1 MNKKKYPALAA
12 AIAAATILTACDTTT
27 ETASTPSTSSVTASP
42 SDSAVR
48 TYRKAQA
55 EEAKR
60 EMRRHVA
67 AGIPEAVD
75 RLYAEAAS
83 TDGTPFAFGYGP
95 GCSWVRLPDGTLW
108 PLHAA
113 GGPLTRDTAAE
124 QRFGSWP
131 GAGASESHPC
141 SPAVNVPAADDL
153 SSPGPYLWT
162 NERGALLLRWNAAVY
177 SVPVNIP
184 ETGTA
189 LRDAVSHG
197 PAPTLGE
204 TVPGVNGAPIPTPTT
219 IPN

>member
-1 MNKKKYPALAA
+1 MNKNKYLAPVAGLAA
-12 AIAAATILTACDTTT
+12 ATLTLTGCTPPA
-27 ETASTPSTSSVTASP
+27 EPVVAPSTSSVAASP

-67 AGIPEAVD
+67 AGIPEPVD

-141 SPAVNVPAADDL
+141 SPAVNMPTADDL

-184 ETGTA
+184 ETGTV

-204 TVPGVNGAPIPTPTT
+204 VVPGVPSTY
-219 IPN
+219 PN